1 LLLLMSS
8 NKLIS
13 ILILLGL
20 FLNHWI
26 LEPLIHLADGQIS
39 ILRITLIWIIDILC
53 IAAGAILIIKSK
65 PRFPSPKKVVF
76 GGIMFILMLLLME
89 CTLQVIVRISP
100 SLDRM
105 LSPETATQS
114 IQHIV
119 PDPQLGYR
127 GNPDLPGHDS
137 SGFRNKT
144 ALSNASIVAIG
155 DSQTYGTGVK
165 CEQAWPQQ
173 LGTLSGR
180 SVYNMSLGGYG
191 SVHGLIL
198 METEALQ
205 LNPKH
210 TIFMMYDGNDA
221 FDAYDAVYNHNLY
234 DTFKSTDSQ
243 SPGIS
248 EQQNPLAAN
257 IQKTTSRVWAD
268 DPVEATHSRAIFSK
282 LKLYQLITSLK
293 KAVRTAL
300 INQNKQTS
308 PKIAQHTNDPNF
320 IFFEDFS
327 CNDFQTTVTPR
338 YRMLGMNIKDS
349 RIQEGLRIHLE
360 AIRKMKQLADSKSI
374 DFLVLLL
381 PTKEVCFY
389 DLHSQYSL
397 DPSEAIQSTVKLNDK
412 IRNLTIEYL
421 KQHDISYIDTLPI
434 LKRCFEQKRQPFFEN
449 ADGHLNSIGH
459 EAIAKIVHEYIES
472 ASNKP

>member
-1 LLLLMSS
+1 MSS

-39 ILRITLIWIIDILC
+39 ILRITLIWIIDIIC
-53 IAAGAILIIKSK
+53 ITAGAILIIKNRS
-65 PRFPSPKKVVF
+65 RFPSPKKVIF
-76 GGIMFILMLLLME
+76 GGIMIILMILLME
-89 CTLQVIVRISP
+89 CTLQVIVRVSP
-100 SLDRM
+100 ALNRM

-137 SGFRNKT
+137 NGFRNIT

-173 LGTLSGR
+173 IGTLSGQ
-180 SVYNMSLGGYG
+180 SIYNMSLGGYG

-205 LNPKH
+205 LNPKYVV
-210 TIFMMYDGNDA
+210 FMMYDGNDA

-234 DTFKSTDSQ
+234 NAFKSTDSQ
-243 SPGIS
+243 KSLDIS
-248 EQQNPLAAN
+248 EQQDPLAAS
-257 IQKTTSRVWAD
+257 IQETTSHVWAND
-268 DPVEATHSRAIFSK
+268 RGEATRSLTIFSK
-282 LKLYQLITSLK
+282 LKLYQFISSLK
-293 KAVRTAL
+293 GAVRAAL
-300 INQNKQTS
+300 INQNEQTP

-327 CNDFQTTVTPR
+327 CNGFQTTFTPR
-338 YRMLGMNIKDS
+338 YRMLGMNIKDP
-349 RIQEGLRIHLE
+349 RIREGLRIHLE

-374 DFLVLLL
+374 GFLVLLL

-389 DLHSQYSL
+389 DLYHQNHIE
-397 DPSEAIQSTVKLNDK
+397 PSEAIQSTVKLNNE
-412 IRNLTIEYL
+412 IRKRTIEYL
-421 KQHDISYIDTLPI
+421 QQHEIAYIDAQPI
-434 LKRCFEQKRQPFFEN
+434 LKKCFKQKQQPFFEN
-449 ADGHLNSIGH
+449 ADGHLNIVGH
-459 EAIAKIVHEYIES
+459 KAIAEAVYEYID
-472 ASNKP
+472 KTQ